1 MKSHLLVLS
10 YQGQKGNFTIK
21 SVKKRYKTLLPD
33 NIKTDVAFQ
42 DKQLSSCFNIKDKT
56 ELLHKHNLV
65 FHAECPEE
73 SCNDDSVGEVARRI
87 SERVVDHS
95 DHRDKNSHILTL
107 IWVGGIFTFSP
118 PSPVG
123 FPLITPKR

>member
-73 SCNDDSVGEVARRI
+73 RYFFYKKYADIRNYIRGCTYVQNLKFLAYA
-87 SERVVDHS
+87 
-95 DHRDKNSHILTL
+95 
-107 IWVGGIFTFSP
+107 
-118 PSPVG
+118 
-123 FPLITPKR
+123 